1 MVRFSFN
8 VLKKIFFYKKN
19 NPYRANFAGI
29 IIFTFIVF
37 SSVFSLYFV
46 KTDEEKEEYI
56 EWSEKRK
63 LRWSDYKGKPQR
75 RNAVASTCYEL
86 RYIFPITLEGV
97 VQPTVSVRALF
108 FPKDS
113 WKLDAFANDYI
124 LSHEQ
129 GHFDLVEIFARRLR
143 RAIQSREYNS
153 LRDLHAHI
161 HSMYDSVNTSMEKIQ
176 ELYDEDTENSMN
188 TVRQEKWNQIIQ
200 KELYELKNYH
210 NPVIHL
216 RGKIRGKK

>member
-1 MVRFSFN
+1 MLRFSAIF
-8 VLKKIFFYKKN
+8 LKKIFFNKQNKPFGAYF
-19 NPYRANFAGI
+19 PGI
-29 IIFTFIVF
+29 VIFSFLVF
-37 SSVFSLYFV
+37 SFDSLRYVF
-46 KTDEEKEEYI
+46 KNDEENEEYI

-63 LRWSDYKGKPQR
+63 LRWSDYKGKPQK

-86 RYIFPITLEGV
+86 RYIFPTTLDGV

-143 RAIQSREYNS
+143 RAIHSREYNS
-153 LRDLHAHI
+153 LDDLYAHI
-161 HSMYDSVNTSMEKIQ
+161 HSMYDTINKKMEEIQ
-176 ELYDEDTENSMN
+176 ELYDEETENSMN
-188 TVRQEKWNQIIQ
+188 SVLQQKWNSIIQ
-200 KELYELKNYH
+200 KELNELRNFH
-210 NPVIHL
+210 QPVIHL
-216 RGKIRGKK
+216 QGKINEKK